1 MFQRI
6 LTAMKFNPAGRE
18 ALTRSAALARQ
29 HQAALY
35 VAHILDYRLHADE
48 TSQDDVA
55 RAVGQANARFASELG
70 HLTEGLKVTFKS
82 EPGDPAMSVCRLARD
97 IQADLIVLG
106 CHHLSQKLSLGRIDY
121 VGITILEK
129 APCPVL
135 LVPHEY

>member
-1 MFQRI
+1 
-6 LTAMKFNPAGRE
+6 MKFNPAGRE
-18 ALTRSAALARQ
+18 ALSRSADLARQ

-35 VAHILDYRLHADE
+35 VAHILDYRLHSAD
-48 TSQDDVA
+48 TSQKDIA
-55 RAVGQANARFASELG
+55 RAVEQAQERFVTEAGS
-70 HLTEGLKVTFKS
+70 LTEGLTVTFKS

-97 IQADLIVLG
+97 CQADLIVLG
-106 CHHLSQKLSLGRIDY
+106 CHQLSQKLSLGRIDY